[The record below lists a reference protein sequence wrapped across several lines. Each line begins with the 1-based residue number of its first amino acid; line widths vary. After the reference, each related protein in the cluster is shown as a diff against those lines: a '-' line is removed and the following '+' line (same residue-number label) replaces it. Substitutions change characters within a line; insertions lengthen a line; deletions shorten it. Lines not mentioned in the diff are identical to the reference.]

1 MKHLYIVRGPFGTGK
16 TEFAKSLSENVIS
29 CWDYY
34 AQYGENKWNEKLKP
48 HADEYCR
55 NSVLNLMKKNECK
68 IFVTNSFSKN
78 SDLSY
83 YYELAEVHGY
93 KVFSLVMDCRDTE
106 SYKRDAPQDVIL
118 KQIINIKNNVP
129 FHQGF

>member
-34 AQYGENKWNEKLKP
+34 AKYGENKWNEKLKP

-55 NSVLNLMKKNECK
+55 NSVVEMMQQDECQV
-68 IFVTNSFSKN
+68 FVTNSFSKN
-78 SDLSY
+78 SDLDFY
-83 YYELAEVHGY
+83 YQQAEKYGY
-93 KVFSLVMDCRDTE
+93 KVFSIVMDCRDAQE
-106 SYKRDAPQDVIL
+106 FKRNAPQDVVL